1 MPFMSIL
8 GTRQI
13 SKSKKPC
20 PGSPLSLVLEPPQR
34 AVLSLRKRLLGS
46 SVSSLTGRSLGGQKH
61 QKHYRSSLF
70 ANKLSMG
77 LFRGRKVS
85 HCDGSPSCRESGGVG
100 SKEGCTPQS
109 CPSGTDGA
117 PEKIISVECLRASC
131 PLPLP
136 VFDY

>member
-1 MPFMSIL
+1 MGKIAMPFMSIL

-85 HCDGSPSCRESGGVG
+85 HCDGSPSCRGR
-100 SKEGCTPQS
+100 KTPMAAATQGKIGRP
-109 CPSGTDGA
+109 CPTPNDLLEFYGA
-117 PEKIISVECLRASC
+117 TRAAMI
-131 PLPLP
+131 P
-136 VFDY
+136 D